1 MCGQKNKNMIKRYKF
16 LKKNLKSERRD
27 CKWKLGE
34 WQHYKGKL
42 KMCKAG
48 FHCSKTKYHAFSYV
62 QGAILAEVE
71 VKGKSIKEKDKECWS
86 DMRIIRAWKWQKK
99 DSIALAIFSAELC
112 LDNFEKVY
120 PDDKRPR
127 EAIEAAKKY
136 LDNPTEENRS
146 AAWSAAQSAVWSA
159 AQSAE
164 GAAQSAARSAR
175 SAAQSA
181 AQSVAQSAAQSAAW
195 SAESAAWSA
204 VASAAQSAQSAQSAA
219 WSAAQSAA
227 QSAQSAQSA
236 AWSAAWSA
244 ARSAIIKKI
253 CKWFDSIKLDDY
265 K

>member
-1 MCGQKNKNMIKRYKF
+1 VVMCGQKNKNMIKRYKF

-86 DMRIIRAWKWQKK
+86 DMRIIRAWKWQEK

-146 AAWSAAQSAVWSA
+146 AAWSAAQSAAWSA
-159 AQSAE
+159 AQSA
-164 GAAQSAARSAR
+164 QSAE
-175 SAAQSA
+175 SAAL
-181 AQSVAQSAAQSAAW
+181 SAAW

-219 WSAAQSAA
+219 RSARSAAQSAA
-227 QSAQSAQSA
+227 QSAAWSASQSAQSA